1 MPVDSFKA
9 DSLAFLC
16 LATIYIPATIYYFVK
31 HILLHPWHSQAMCSS
46 RLESIHSQRQNP
58 SSGDTADRSVS
69 TQFWQQLPPSPL
81 LHGVFKLLLFLA
93 CVSHLIFKLFSFA
106 CFSSVFTFSP
116 VLQWDERMQTGK
128 NLSSRGGRYGKKYI
142 ILFEENHNF
151 IMIFVMFGFYYFA
164 SCLFYELISLFK

>member
-93 CVSHLIFKLFSFA
+93 CVSSCVHIF
-106 CFSSVFTFSP
+106 TP
-116 VLQWDERMQTGK
+116 VLQWEERMQTGK
-128 NLSSRGGRYGKKYI
+128 NLSSRGGRYGKNI
-142 ILFEENHNF
+142 LFLFEENHNF
-151 IMIFVMFGFYYFA
+151 IMIFVMLVL
-164 SCLFYELISLFK
+164 LFRKLSAKLISLFK

>member
-93 CVSHLIFKLFSFA
+93 CVSSYFQVLFFRLFFHL
-106 CFSSVFTFSP
+106 VFTFSP
-116 VLQWDERMQTGK
+116 LFF
-128 NLSSRGGRYGKKYI
+128 SGKK
-142 ILFEENHNF
+142 ECRRGK
-151 IMIFVMFGFYYFA
+151 IFQVGVGDMAKIYYF
-164 SCLFYELISLFK
+164 CLKKITILSRFFFMLVLLFRKLSAKLISLFK